1 MQADIDG
8 NGTLDCKEF
17 VTVSIHLK
25 KIRSEDHLPKVFS
38 YFDKNGS
45 GFIEMEELKEALSP
59 RGDQKAIDDI
69 IFDVDKDKV
78 IRPPSIHHNS
88 QARIS
93 KPFQQINTIAYPIL
107 ISKFTALLGYGGQT
121 KMNVCLCR
129 TGR

>member
-1 MQADIDG
+1 MCHCLCILQADMDG

-45 GFIEMEELKEALSP
+45 GYIEMEELKEALSP

-69 IFDVDKDKV
+69 ILDVDKDKV
-78 IRPPSIHHNS
+78 RPPSITKNCE
-88 QARIS
+88 
-93 KPFQQINTIAYPIL
+93 PFNRSI
-107 ISKFTALLGYGGQT
+107 
-121 KMNVCLCR
+121 V
-129 TGR
+129 

>member
-1 MQADIDG
+1 MKVLLSLHSMQADIDG

-78 IRPPSIHHNS
+78 KPPSIHPSIHHKQELANHFS
-88 QARIS
+88 RSI
-93 KPFQQINTIAYPIL
+93 PL
-107 ISKFTALLGYGGQT
+107 ALY
-121 KMNVCLCR
+121 
-129 TGR
+129 